1 MKEKFIKRYVSAIH
15 NYFSY
20 QPNGEGKRAWLYVMQ
35 EYELILKEEFGMKHE
50 EIRKIYD
57 TQYNEYYFKKGAQI

>member
-1 MKEKFIKRYVSAIH
+1 MKERFIKRYVSAIH

-20 QPNGEGKRAWLYVMQ
+20 QPNGEGKRGWLYVLQ
-35 EYELILKEEFGMKHE
+35 EYELVLTEEFGMTYE

-57 TQYNEYYFKKGAQI
+57 HEYNEYYFKKGEQL